1 MNEGKVIFK
10 SRFGT
15 LKQYYLNSLML
26 DDNPQLLWFCKS
38 GLGSW
43 ESIFLTTNN
52 INSDEM
58 VHE

>member
-26 DDNPQLLWFCKS
+26 DDNPQLF
-38 GLGSW
+38 
-43 ESIFLTTNN
+43 
-52 INSDEM
+52 
-58 VHE
+58 